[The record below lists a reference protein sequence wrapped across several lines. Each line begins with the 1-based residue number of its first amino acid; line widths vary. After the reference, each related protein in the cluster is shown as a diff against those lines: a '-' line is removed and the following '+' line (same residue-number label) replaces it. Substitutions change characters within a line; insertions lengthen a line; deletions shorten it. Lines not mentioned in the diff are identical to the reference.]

1 MILTIDTPKGDVMPS
16 NQFGAPEPSG
26 GQGRGA
32 ASLIPD
38 TYKRFEAP
46 AGMQDVAELYE
57 GKFDIKFETLHFF
70 SDTLLHELHR
80 LDDHAEVPPEVE
92 ITSRKDAS
100 IIEDINVLSDI
111 ANNTPD
117 DPARRAVYFETLK
130 TIYGKLASTPAD
142 VTHDPDM
149 LFLGIEREGRA
160 LAEAMGW
167 LPRGHNCHPHA
178 KRIPYQ
184 GGLLVGVTEIADL
197 DAYFKCVII
206 DGAIASGATIISLI
220 QKVRPF
226 ISSYRVYSVHST
238 LEGLHAINRY
248 CTSTGLDLSLTV
260 GHATRGLNE
269 KFYAVA
275 LPNTKMLVVGDLGDT
290 ISSL

>member
-1 MILTIDTPKGDVMPS
+1 MPS
-16 NQFGAPEPSG
+16 NVFGAPEPPPTG
-26 GQGRGA
+26 GQQGGVVNFT
-32 ASLIPD
+32 PD
-38 TYKRFEAP
+38 SYTRFGAP
-46 AGMQDVAELYE
+46 AGMQEVAALFESKYE
-57 GKFDIKFETLHFF
+57 IKFETLHFF
-70 SDTLLHELHR
+70 SDSLLRELHR
-80 LDDHAEVPPEVE
+80 LDNHPELPPETE
-92 ITSRKDAS
+92 ITSDKDAS

-130 TIYGKLASTPAD
+130 TVYGKLASTPAD
-142 VTHDPDM
+142 ATHDPDM

-167 LPRGHNCHPHA
+167 LPSGHNCHPHA

-184 GGLLVGVTEIADL
+184 GGLLVGVTEIEDL

-206 DGAIASGATIISLI
+206 DGAIASGATVISVI

-226 ISSYRVYSVHST
+226 ISSYKVYSVHSS
-238 LEGLHAINRY
+238 LEGLHAVNRY
-248 CTSTGLDLSLTV
+248 CASTGLDLRLTV
-260 GHATRGLNE
+260 GHATRGLNK

-275 LPNTKMLVVGDLGDT
+275 QPNTKMLVVGDLGDT
-290 ISSL
+290 ISGL